1 MIINFLILFS
11 LTMMV
16 LFILNLINQ
25 SFLSN
30 IIYNFIFSIILI
42 LFLEMDF
49 LSSFSFI
56 FFINIF
62 FAFLFSGLS
71 HSVSLKMLELISK
84 NNNVDFEKIRSEV
97 VIPSFEYRYDNL
109 IKKKIINVNDDSE
122 KEKQIYLNH
131 KKLYLINFLILIRE
145 LLNIKNYG

>member
-1 MIINFLILFS
+1 MIINFFILFS
-11 LTMMV
+11 LTMVV

>member
-1 MIINFLILFS
+1 MIINFFILFS
-11 LTMMV
+11 LTMVV

-42 LFLEMDF
+42 LFLEIDF
-49 LSSFSFI
+49 VSSFSFI

>member
-109 IKKKIINVNDDSE
+109 IKKKIINVNDNSE